1 MPAVIESCDMAIDHR
16 TIRCGVHIALLGAM
30 FGIANP
36 VAAQSTPP
44 NLEGVWKIATP
55 ATSLKPVSGA
65 VPFTAVGRKAY
76 DANRELKA
84 RGKFDDYDITL
95 SRCSNPGVPRLALTP
110 MRFKIWDRQGVVTFD
125 YEWNRALRQINV
137 GVPPQPDLMGQ
148 GLVPT
153 MTGKSKGHW
162 EGDTLVSVMEGGSD
176 RTLIDDLIPHGY
188 DLKVTERYRLVNADT
203 LEDRI
208 TIEDPTFFTQPWTS
222 VVTYKR
228 QPDAIFPEDVCLDR
242 ITAQQPVF
250 PK

>member
-1 MPAVIESCDMAIDHR
+1 MGIELQRQPTALRTLLAAAVLGIGSAATAQGAPAN
-16 TIRCGVHIALLGAM
+16 
-30 FGIANP
+30 F
-36 VAAQSTPP
+36 
-44 NLEGVWKIATP
+44 EGTWKIATP
-55 ATSLKPVSGA
+55 VTSLKPLSGP
-65 VPFTAVGRKAY
+65 VPFTADGRKAY
-76 DANRELKA
+76 DTNRKLRA
-84 RGKFDDYDITL
+84 QGKIDDYDITL

-110 MRFKIWDRQGVVTFD
+110 MRFKIWNRQNVVTFD

-153 MTGKSKGHW
+153 ATGKSKGHW
-162 EGDTLVSVMEGGSD
+162 EGDTLVSVMDGGSD

-188 DLKVTERYRLVNADT
+188 DLKVTERYRLIDADT

-208 TIEDPTFFTQPWTS
+208 TIEDPAYFSRPWQA

-228 QPDAIFPEDVCLDR
+228 QPDAIFAEDVCLDR
-242 ITAQQPVF
+242 LAAKQPAF